1 MAKSHV
7 ISALTAK
14 RSELSGLLAHHKK
27 EITRLNDEVKTVD
40 AVIKLFE
47 PDYCTQAIKPKRYQ
61 KKNAFFKHGEAHR
74 MILEVL
80 RESDKPLSTNDIA
93 KAVMVR
99 TGIEDAHEK
108 TLQATVL
115 TILHRQKKIGLVEFT
130 GKDVR
135 GCCVWVVG

>member
-1 MAKSHV
+1 MAQTHI
-7 ISALTAK
+7 ISALPAK
-14 RSELSGLLAHHKK
+14 RSQLAGLLAHHRK
-27 EITRLNDEVKTVD
+27 EITGLSEEVKTVD

-47 PDYCTQAIKPKRYQ
+47 PDYRIDAIRPKRYQ
-61 KKNAFFKHGEAHR
+61 KQNAFFKHGEAHR
-74 MILEVL
+74 LILDVL

-115 TILHRQKKIGLVEFT
+115 TILHRQKKADWWTL
-130 GKDVR
+130 R
-135 GCCVWVVG
+135 GRMLGGVVFGW